1 MAPRTPRPLLLGRTR
16 LGVGVALALLVTGC
30 SAPATPEL
38 PAPWSDPLAVSSAPL
53 AVSPAPLAVSPAPLA
68 VSSTEV
74 LAESEPTRIRI
85 PGIDVDSDLID
96 LGLQADGT
104 MEVPADG
111 SVAGWYTG
119 APTPGELGPAVI
131 AAHVDWKGEP
141 GVFVELGDLTPGED
155 VRIERA
161 DGVTAVFRVS
171 RVERYAKDRFPTDVV
186 YGDIDHAGLRLITC
200 GGDFDRGALSYVD
213 NVVVYAG
220 LVGSA

>member
-1 MAPRTPRPLLLGRTR
+1 
-16 LGVGVALALLVTGC
+16 
-30 SAPATPEL
+30 
-38 PAPWSDPLAVSSAPL
+38 
-53 AVSPAPLAVSPAPLA
+53 

-141 GVFVELGDLTPGED
+141 GVFVDLGDLTPGED

-200 GGDFDRGALSYVD
+200 GGDFDHGALSYVD

-220 LVGSA
+220 LVGPA

>member
-38 PAPWSDPLAVSSAPL
+38 PAPWSDPLAVSS
-53 AVSPAPLAVSPAPLA
+53 APLAVSPAPLA